1 MTNETKKE
9 RFGFLDYAEKVRL
22 AKLDGGSKGLLW
34 FYASTY
40 NWKNK
45 KPSYY
50 TERSICSLVGM
61 SLGTYHNR
69 RKYLEEL
76 GWISVYHKGKHNSA
90 HVGVKVGIDDPDYE
104 NKCWAE
110 WHPSNRNYDEVD
122 VEWDHETG
130 EFIAKK
136 QLENPVF
143 GPSQANEYIEIDG
156 FLLKKNI
163 QEDNLPKPDSSIN
176 AFISDTNEPEW
187 DDYGMESLE
196 DNFAES
202 DPDAD
207 WDNMYKDWR
216 LSTSVEW

>member
-1 MTNETKKE
+1 MTSKTKKE

-22 AKLDGGSKGLLW
+22 AKLNGGSKGLLW

-40 NWKNK
+40 NWKNN
-45 KPSYY
+45 KPSFY
-50 TERSICSLVGM
+50 TERSICALVGI

-90 HVGVKVGIDDPDYE
+90 FVGVKVGKDDPDYE

-110 WHPSNRNYDEVD
+110 WHPSNRTYNNEE
-122 VEWDHETG
+122 VEWNHETG
-130 EFIAKK
+130 EFVTKKPINGFQAKEVSDAD
-136 QLENPVF
+136 L
-143 GPSQANEYIEIDG
+143 IEIDG
-156 FLLKKNI
+156 FLLPRKPSNI
-163 QEDNLPKPDSSIN
+163 DFPKPDENIVK
-176 AFISDTNEPEW
+176 FISQDDQQDW

-196 DNFAES
+196 DNLAVT
-202 DPDAD
+202 DTNTD
-207 WDNMYKDWR
+207 WENMYKDWR